1 MSSLP
6 LTPTPTPTPTLTP
19 NQERLLSHDVLQCLI
34 ALLVEP
40 ATATDPSLRVQA
52 LSTLAEL
59 LTLTLLLTP
68 PLPLPFTPTPN
79 PDPTPTPNPNP
90 TPTPT
95 PTPNPYPRR
104 SARWPSLCVGTG
116 SAARRSPPPR
126 QRASRGI
133 QSCVRRCARAY

>member
-6 LTPTPTPTPTLTP
+6 LPPTPTPTPTLTP

-68 PLPLPFTPTPN
+68 PPPPPLTPP
-79 PDPTPTPNPNP
+79 PHPHPTPTP
-90 TPTPT
+90 
-95 PTPNPYPRR
+95 
-104 SARWPSLCVGTG
+104 
-116 SAARRSPPPR
+116 SPQP
-126 QRASRGI
+126 
-133 QSCVRRCARAY
+133 